1 MESFWHSL
9 ESRECLCACVLEMEI
24 LVGISNQFLS
34 EHLVLAAAL
43 NF

>member
-9 ESRECLCACVLEMEI
+9 ESKECLCACVLENGNPS
-24 LVGISNQFLS
+24 GISNQFLS